1 MKSRKGHPRVLP
13 DPIAPNPDAGAA
25 DAHPTGAGAPDSDA
39 EPEPAAA
46 GPEPAGDLSLH
57 GGLQVAVGHLPPTGI
72 RSAPPKNSQ
81 FAPREARRPTLGYL
95 ETRTETV
102 EPEAPRRTFSTKL
115 ADLGD
120 RIARALPPP
129 RRGPEYTFPAHMD
142 HPAAHMDQPAPQ
154 LEQPDQQL
162 EESDPYATQ
171 EFRIRR
177 IEATVDDDILP
188 RFPVTRQGY
197 DCDAVDAHIA
207 ELEDELTDL
216 ERQLDEARAQVP
228 SRDAVATQIERVGAQ
243 TSAILVAAHDEA
255 QETMRLAR
263 THADTV
269 IADAASYAAA
279 LTEEATRTVQD
290 LNVRAA
296 SLNDEHGRLL
306 GEIRSTAGALH
317 ALADDA
323 EHRSSPAG

>member
-1 MKSRKGHPRVLP
+1 
-13 DPIAPNPDAGAA
+13 
-25 DAHPTGAGAPDSDA
+25 
-39 EPEPAAA
+39 
-46 GPEPAGDLSLH
+46 
-57 GGLQVAVGHLPPTGI
+57 
-72 RSAPPKNSQ
+72 
-81 FAPREARRPTLGYL
+81 LGYL

-102 EPEAPRRTFSTKL
+102 ERETPRRTFSSRL

-120 RIARALPPP
+120 RIAQALPPP
-129 RRGPEYTFPAHMD
+129 RRDPEYTFPAHPP
-142 HPAAHMDQPAPQ
+142 HVAQPQ
-154 LEQPDQQL
+154 EQPDQHL
-162 EESDPYATQ
+162 EQPEPYATQ
-171 EFRIRR
+171 EVRIRR
-177 IEATVDDDILP
+177 IESRVDDDILP
-188 RFPVTRQGY
+188 RFQVTRQGY

-207 ELEDELTDL
+207 ELEDELAEL

-255 QETMRLAR
+255 QETVRLAR

-279 LTEEATRTVQD
+279 LTEEATRTVQG
-290 LNVRAA
+290 LEGRAA
-296 SLNDEHGRLL
+296 SLSDEHERLL

-323 EHRSSPAG
+323 AQRSSPAG